1 MQTNPDEPLGEI
13 LTLHEAAAR
22 LKLTPNAMARAA
34 GDAGRGSKFGRDWRF
49 TEADL
54 AAILQAR
61 QVRQR
66 TPLGRPVSASR
77 GEEDAFAEARKLVER
92 RKAERKAARGG

>member
-1 MQTNPDEPLGEI
+1 MHPKPDEPLGEI
-13 LTLHEAAAR
+13 LTLREAAAR

-54 AAILQAR
+54 GAIMQAR

-66 TPLGRPVSASR
+66 TPLGHRVTVGPSTDEIFDKV
-77 GEEDAFAEARKLVER
+77 RKLAER
-92 RKAERKAARGG
+92 QKAERKAARGR

>member
-1 MQTNPDEPLGEI
+1 MQPKPDEPLGEI

-34 GDAGRGSKFGRDWRF
+34 GDVGRGSKFGRDWRF

-54 AAILQAR
+54 AAIMQAR
-61 QVRQR
+61 QVRPR
-66 TPLGRPVSASR
+66 TPLGHRVSASR
-77 GEEDAFAEARKLVER
+77 GGEDAFERVLKHVER
-92 RKAERKAARGG
+92 RKAERKAARGR